1 MNNKLLKFGLI
12 VSGVFLLAGCSDQTG
27 APAGAPAKEHAPR
40 QVIIDHFAY
49 DPETL
54 TVPAGT
60 KVTWL
65 NHDDVPHTATSSAT
79 PRAFDSGAVD
89 TDETYSTVF
98 ASRGT
103 FKYFCA
109 LHPHM
114 TGTIVVQ

>member
-1 MNNKLLKFGLI
+1 MNNKLLKFGL
-12 VSGVFLLAGCSDQTG
+12 VLLGGSLLAGCADQSS
-27 APAGAPAKEHAPR
+27 APAAAPAHEHAPR

-103 FKYFCA
+103 FTYFCA